1 MSFVQALSPL
11 PAILRNRAKPEKL
24 RSSISRTWICLALN
38 NAVVMG
44 SYAWKRGDLSDSLLG
59 NFIGKHIICETS
71 HLFLTFIGFGT
82 NFLTLFIYDWTLSNT
97 LSLFLTL
104 SYHALLCY
112 ILNNFASLGTLTYL
126 GTAASILSVNLV
138 PLTLLLKQL
147 RSVWLSQKE
156 L

>member
-1 MSFVQALSPL
+1 MASVLLYILPKLGILMSFVQALSPL
-11 PAILRNRAKPEKL
+11 PAILRNRAKPEQLK
-24 RSSISRTWICLALN
+24 SSISRTWICLALN

-59 NFIGKHIICETS
+59 NFIG
-71 HLFLTFIGFGT
+71 FGT

-104 SYHALLCY
+104 SYHAFSCY
-112 ILNNFASLGTLTYL
+112 ILNHFASLGTLTYL